1 MIIKLI
7 EYAFILLLL
16 PPRYLRCY
24 KKFVLNTLEI
34 YEYVQNRLVHEIIE
48 YSLSNG
54 KEFKTS
60 LIMMRSQPNYFE
72 VVLLG
77 CCVVVVVVVSV
88 FIVVVV
94 DVVFIIVVV
103 LDAYFAIQVTFLG

>member
-7 EYAFILLLL
+7 EFAFILLLL

-34 YEYVQNRLVHEIIE
+34 YEYAQNRLVHGIIE

-77 CCVVVVVVVSV
+77 CCVVVVVVSV

-94 DVVFIIVVV
+94 DVVFVIVVV
-103 LDAYFAIQVTFLG
+103 LDAYFVI

>member
-88 FIVVVV
+88 FIVV
-94 DVVFIIVVV
+94 DVVFVIVVV
-103 LDAYFAIQVTFLG
+103 LNVDVVV

>member
-1 MIIKLI
+1 MIIKII
-7 EYAFILLLL
+7 EFAFILLLL

-54 KEFKTS
+54 KEFKIS
-60 LIMMRSQPNYFE
+60 LIMMRSQPNCFE

-94 DVVFIIVVV
+94 DVVFVIVVV
-103 LDAYFAIQVTFLG
+103 LDAYFVI

>member
-7 EYAFILLLL
+7 EFAFILLLL

-34 YEYVQNRLVHEIIE
+34 YEYVQNRLVHKIIE

-54 KEFKTS
+54 KEFKIS

-94 DVVFIIVVV
+94 DVVFVIVVV
-103 LDAYFAIQVTFLG
+103 LDAYFVI

>member
-1 MIIKLI
+1 M
-7 EYAFILLLL
+7 
-16 PPRYLRCY
+16 
-24 KKFVLNTLEI
+24 
-34 YEYVQNRLVHEIIE
+34 VHKIIE

-77 CCVVVVVVVSV
+77 CCVVVVSV

-94 DVVFIIVVV
+94 DVVFVIVVV
-103 LDAYFAIQVTFLG
+103 LDAYFVIQVTFLG

>member
-1 MIIKLI
+1 M
-7 EYAFILLLL
+7 EFAFILPLL

-54 KEFKTS
+54 KEFKTR
-60 LIMMRSQPNYFE
+60 LFIMRSQPNYFA

-88 FIVVVV
+88 FIVV
-94 DVVFIIVVV
+94 DVVFVIVVV
-103 LDAYFAIQVTFLG
+103 LDAYFVI